1 MILSDELHHGLENKL
16 KLQQF
21 VLLKLLRE
29 HGPREI
35 AALVSMSRLTDATVR
50 RELVVLYKKA
60 LIRRAKLHYLRG
72 GPLDRATLYSFRR

>member
-35 AALVSMSRLTDATVR
+35 AALVSMSGLTDATVR
-50 RELVVLYKKA
+50 REIKNLYSKQ
-60 LIRRAKLHYLRG
+60 LIRRSKVPPIG
-72 GPLDRATLYSFRR
+72 GPIDRATLYSFRR